1 MQQVSIKMAS
11 PFDTVVT
18 KIQQQSVMDDMT
30 LLIFGGIV
38 FIVIVALVILRKNK
52 RI

>member
-1 MQQVSIKMAS
+1 MAS
-11 PFDTVVT
+11 PFDIVATR
-18 KIQQQSVMDDMT
+18 IQQQEAIMNDIT

-38 FIVIVALVILRKNK
+38 FIIIVALVILRKNK